1 MAENYFP
8 SSTGLGQGGAQV
20 LKGRTPQLSAS
31 GIVRGIEQV
40 GKDIREEQAYQKQI
54 ELAKAKEKNERLKSL
69 DETITKIQLPDNVA
83 VAQREVNGMWDRI
96 NKGEDY
102 ETVFQE
108 TIGNIERL
116 RKADNFQVQSGK
128 QLEGKRYWDE
138 EKEEYYYAG
147 DLSGEYMDGNIA
159 DIEALEEG
167 GIDAYVGGIYQKFDP
182 LSKNWY
188 NISTTDFNKEV
199 VDYLN
204 GVMKL
209 YGEEDVEVI
218 SVGGREGIKTTKAI
232 PPKLQEK
239 LYKKIEDNEQLMDVY
254 LASIGEPYRHKPL
267 EEKKAVWKPIVKD
280 IAMPKTVNVSNI
292 RGEEGGKG
300 LIEGEDYNVASMSN
314 EGYINPL
321 TGERTKIQSPIGKFG
336 DVVDEEVIVF
346 KPTKSPKINVKSTA
360 KDDDGND
367 VDVTLQVDVSSVYT
381 SPNGYVAKILK
392 PTGSKGVFTEDE
404 VILNKNQIAQITSSG
419 IDLNERIPLN
429 KGKVKETTTTE
440 DLNQREQERRG
451 GERPPLSS
459 FAKPK

>member
-8 SSTGLGQGGAQV
+8 SSVGIGQGGAQV
-20 LKGRTPQLSAS
+20 LQGRTPQLSAS

-159 DIEALEEG
+159 DIQALEEG
-167 GIDAYVGGIYQKFDP
+167 GINAYVGRIYEKFDP

-188 NISTTDFNKEV
+188 DMASTDMTKLAADFLDEKYKQKGEV
-199 VDYLN
+199 NAEEIAFDSGRSGIKVSTSLE
-204 GVMKL
+204 
-209 YGEEDVEVI
+209 EEDLLDAEKELLKSERVKIAYLSSIGFPYKHKTEEGDEEYRKFVKELLADAKDRI
-218 SVGGREGIKTTKAI
+218 IFKNFTSPKDDKGGLNFTFGNGRGENKKFYFQYNQNEI
-232 PPKLQEK
+232 PPQP
-239 LYKKIEDNEQLMDVY
+239 V
-254 LASIGEPYRHKPL
+254 
-267 EEKKAVWKPIVKD
+267 
-280 IAMPKTVNVSNI
+280 
-292 RGEEGGKG
+292 EGGKYTPRDAERS
-300 LIEGEDYNVASMSN
+300 IEKVIGVESK
-314 EGYINPL
+314 GTNPYQDFR
-321 TGERTKIQSPIGKFG
+321 TGEGQETIREALVSIRLNENGEPETLILTNE
-336 DVVDEEVIVF
+336 EEVPYKGNEFILD
-346 KPTKSPKINVKSTA
+346 KEYGLTINNIKALQSNQNSTQQDEVSA
-360 KDDDGND
+360 KDKEAGNKSWSEDD
-367 VDVTLQVDVSSVYT
+367 
-381 SPNGYVAKILK
+381 
-392 PTGSKGVFTEDE
+392 
-404 VILNKNQIAQITSSG
+404 
-419 IDLNERIPLN
+419 PL
-429 KGKVKETTTTE
+429 
-440 DLNQREQERRG
+440 
-451 GERPPLSS
+451 
-459 FAKPK
+459 